1 MKHGITSFDMREESI
16 AQALHFRGS
25 FNETRNINH
34 IKECGHFAAK

>member
-1 MKHGITSFDMREESI
+1 MKHGITSLDMGEEGI
-16 AQALHFRGS
+16 AQALPFWGS